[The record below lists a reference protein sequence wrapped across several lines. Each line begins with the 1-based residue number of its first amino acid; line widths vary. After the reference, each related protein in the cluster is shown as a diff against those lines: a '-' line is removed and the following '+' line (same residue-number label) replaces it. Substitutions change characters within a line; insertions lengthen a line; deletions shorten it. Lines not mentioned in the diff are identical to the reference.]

1 MFRDGRTEQSAD
13 RQLASTARSW
23 VHSGFESEQ
32 CGWLRLRDEQ
42 RCHHLQLPG
51 GPKLQKH
58 ATVGAPSRGRLPAW
72 SGRLVL
78 KLCLREVEF
87 EPAVVLSANPRRR
100 RENVRHGTC
109 KLSFLCHY
117 RLLLRKA
124 KMNLIVK
131 AVAIFVV
138 SVAVLLIFAML
149 TSGGRATGIAVL
161 KLYGIT
167 FMYVGALY
175 FLAGLLMRF
184 TIR

>member
-1 MFRDGRTEQSAD
+1 
-13 RQLASTARSW
+13 
-23 VHSGFESEQ
+23 
-32 CGWLRLRDEQ
+32 
-42 RCHHLQLPG
+42 
-51 GPKLQKH
+51 
-58 ATVGAPSRGRLPAW
+58 
-72 SGRLVL
+72 
-78 KLCLREVEF
+78 
-87 EPAVVLSANPRRR
+87 
-100 RENVRHGTC
+100 
-109 KLSFLCHY
+109 
-117 RLLLRKA
+117 
-124 KMNLIVK
+124 MNLIVK